1 MAVPVSDGHKTY
13 VSNGDVGGI
22 VRATDDPDGSNMQ
35 GLGGDDSLRGGK
47 FNDALDGG
55 AGNDALFGGLGAD
68 IFKIDISD
76 IVDGAD
82 TDKILDLNFAEG
94 DRLALDGFAAGTF
107 SDSSGANAIGD
118 NGHIQISS
126 WTGLYTAMQ
135 TAVGVS
141 ITASQVGSTDALRLV
156 FDDGAGTVQTLIISN
171 AYSAYMAEGL
181 MA

>member
-1 MAVPVSDGHKTY
+1 MALTLDGTPTY
-13 VSNGDVGGI
+13 ISNGGVSGVI
-22 VRATDDPDGSNMQ
+22 RATDDPDGSNMQ
-35 GLGGDDSLRGGK
+35 GLGGDDSLRGGVY
-47 FNDALDGG
+47 NDSLDGG

-94 DRLALDGFAAGTF
+94 DRLALDGFAANTF
-107 SDSSGANAIGD
+107 SDSAGANAIGD
-118 NGHIQISS
+118 NGHVQISS
-126 WTGLYTAMQ
+126 WAGLYA
-135 TAVGVS
+135 AVTNAQGVAVA
-141 ITASQVGSTDALRLV
+141 ASRVGSTDALRLV

-171 AYSAYMAEGL
+171 AYSAFMAEAI